1 MATVTRNETPP
12 LPPSLWLRQFL
23 KEELAPYPG
32 RTRVVAHMVIAAT
45 LVMIIGMTLRLA
57 FIYLGSLYALL
68 TSRESPRAT
77 LQSAASIF
85 GAPVIGSAYVVVS
98 VSFVINF
105 PILHLISNIGSFFV
119 TFYLLSVVNN
129 HAASSIWAFMIV
141 TGVPLWDRHLP
152 AEVNLEDT
160 LRITLI
166 AVIGLAVTVAV
177 ELVFARRKAGDEIP
191 LPIAERLDAV
201 RSVLVCYA
209 EGRPVDSPTRKT
221 VLRLAMV
228 GTSRLRRL
236 LRRSDYPRHYR
247 AVMNAVA
254 AAAGRLVDISAALPQ
269 LGFEPSSAEQLQL
282 RYLAEAVGRVRD
294 DLWNRRVPAVV
305 EFAEALEPSLSAPF
319 LRELENVL
327 ALIPQAFVDSPIQ
340 DFMPRPPDGA
350 RVTFFALHPAP
361 VHAMPRT
368 TPLSL
373 RTVFAD
379 SYGCF
384 LHSPPRSP
392 PWGRLRQRE
401 SAQGLC
407 RNARRLFRRPRPSS
421 QHPCP
426 RRRPE
431 GLLRLL
437 PRRFY

>member
-1 MATVTRNETPP
+1 M
-12 LPPSLWLRQFL
+12 
-23 KEELAPYPG
+23 
-32 RTRVVAHMVIAAT
+32 
-45 LVMIIGMTLRLA
+45 
-57 FIYLGSLYALL
+57 YLGSLYALL

-85 GAPVIGSAYVVVS
+85 GATVIGSAYIVVS

-105 PILHLISNIGSFFV
+105 PVLHLIWNNGSCFL
-119 TFYLLSVVNN
+119 TFYLLSAVND

-166 AVIGLAVTVAV
+166 AVVGLAVTVAV
-177 ELVFARRKAGDEIP
+177 ELVFARRRAGDEIL

-254 AAAGRLVDISAALPQ
+254 AAAGRLVDISAALTQ
-269 LGFEPSSAEQLQL
+269 LGFEPSDAEKLQL
-282 RYLAEAVGRVRD
+282 RNLAEKWGGFATISGTAGFQPLLSS
-294 DLWNRRVPAVV
+294 LWLP
-305 EFAEALEPSLSAPF
+305 
-319 LRELENVL
+319 
-327 ALIPQAFVDSPIQ
+327 
-340 DFMPRPPDGA
+340 
-350 RVTFFALHPAP
+350 
-361 VHAMPRT
+361 
-368 TPLSL
+368 
-373 RTVFAD
+373 
-379 SYGCF
+379 
-384 LHSPPRSP
+384 SPPLVHLNV
-392 PWGRLRQRE
+392 GKVQK
-401 SAQGLC
+401 SATGQSVGGSAVPRGDC
-407 RNARRLFRRPRPSS
+407 RTEERKPARGVPHLGWTFSF
-421 QHPCP
+421 
-426 RRRPE
+426 
-431 GLLRLL
+431 L
-437 PRRFY
+437 

>member
-1 MATVTRNETPP
+1 MASIA
-12 LPPSLWLRQFL
+12 LPASSTNHTSLWLRQFL

-45 LVMIIGMTLRLA
+45 LIMIIGMTFRLA

-85 GAPVIGSAYVVVS
+85 GATVIGSAYIVVS

-105 PILHLISNIGSFFV
+105 PVLHLIWNNGSFFL
-119 TFYLLSVVNN
+119 TFYLLSAVND

-141 TGVPLWDRHLP
+141 TGVPLWDRHRP

-166 AVIGLAVTVAV
+166 AVVGLAVTVAV
-177 ELVFARRKAGDEIP
+177 ELVFARRRAGDEIL

-201 RSVLVCYA
+201 RSVLVCCA
-209 EGRPVDSPTRKT
+209 EGRPVDSATRKT

-254 AAAGRLVDISAALPQ
+254 AAAGRLVDISAALTQ
-269 LGFEPSSAEQLQL
+269 LGFEPSDAEKLQL
-282 RYLAEAVGRVRD
+282 RNLAEKWGGFATISGTAGFQPLLSS
-294 DLWNRRVPAVV
+294 LWLP
-305 EFAEALEPSLSAPF
+305 
-319 LRELENVL
+319 
-327 ALIPQAFVDSPIQ
+327 
-340 DFMPRPPDGA
+340 
-350 RVTFFALHPAP
+350 
-361 VHAMPRT
+361 
-368 TPLSL
+368 
-373 RTVFAD
+373 
-379 SYGCF
+379 
-384 LHSPPRSP
+384 SPPLVHLNVGKVQKSATGQSVGGSAVQRGDCRTRSVKP
-392 PWGRLRQRE
+392 
-401 SAQGLC
+401 
-407 RNARRLFRRPRPSS
+407 ARGVPHL
-421 QHPCP
+421 
-426 RRRPE
+426 
-431 GLLRLL
+431 G
-437 PRRFY
+437 